1 MTSNTPKRKTRDILH
16 DLEEIRKKLQENFTW
31 KEALEEQQPGEL
43 ILLGER
49 GLNME
54 VGGNDKNNDKWLS
67 VGGDYPYAVVKG
79 VGGGVFVAGYVFW
92 IWLEV

>member
-1 MTSNTPKRKTRDILH
+1 MASSKPVTSNTPKRKTRDILH

-31 KEALEEQQPGEL
+31 KEAHEEQQQGEL

-49 GLNME
+49 GLKME

-67 VGGDYPYAVVKG
+67 VGGIGSQSP
-79 VGGGVFVAGYVFW
+79 AG
-92 IWLEV
+92 LPLRGCQ